1 MLVDIAILILP
12 VFLIIISGFLFR
24 NLQILEDKDID
35 SLVLFCQNI
44 GIPLL
49 LFYNILNLNLNI
61 VFEIGMWLS
70 YYSSL
75 FACFFIGLLVTKY
88 FFFQKTEDAIAFGFC
103 AMFSNGV
110 LLGLPICELAF
121 GKQSLSINYGIIIGH
136 GPICYLLG
144 IIFMEVTKAERASLK
159 SSILSS
165 IKPIFSNNL
174 SIGILSG
181 LILNLFGFQ
190 LPLIMDD
197 AFKIFIVSSIPL
209 ALFSLGG
216 VLFKYRILK
225 NLKISI
231 FLIFISL
238 VLHPL
243 IVLSLGTYSFTLNS
257 ELLAN
262 GVIMAA
268 MAPGLNSYF
277 FANMYNAGKEV
288 IASTIFIGTIITIFS
303 ATAWIY
309 IIS

>member
-1 MLVDIAILILP
+1 MLVQIAILILP
-12 VFLIIISGFLFR
+12 VFLIIIFGFICRHIKVLTD
-24 NLQILEDKDID
+24 QDID
-35 SLVLFCQNI
+35 TLVRFCQNI
-44 GIPLL
+44 GIPIL
-49 LFYNILNLNLNI
+49 LFYNILNLDLNI
-61 VFEIGMWLS
+61 VFEIGIWFS

-75 FACFFIGLLVTKY
+75 FACFFIGFFGTKY
-88 FFFQKTEDAIAFGFC
+88 FFFQKTVDAIAFGFC

-110 LLGLPICELAF
+110 LLGLPICALAF
-121 GKQSLSINYGIIIGH
+121 GDESLSINYGIIIGH
-136 GPICYLLG
+136 GPICYLMG
-144 IIFMEVTKAERASLK
+144 IIFMELARSKK
-159 SSILSS
+159 SSLGRSLIFS

-181 LILNLFGFQ
+181 LVLNLVGFKF
-190 LPLIMDD
+190 PLIVND
-197 AFKIFIVSSIPL
+197 AIKIFIVSAIPL

-216 VLFKYRILK
+216 VLYKYKISK

-238 VLHPL
+238 VFHPL
-243 IVLSLGTYSFTLNS
+243 IVFALGTYSFSVDRNI
-257 ELLAN
+257 LAN

-277 FANMYNAGKEV
+277 FANMYNAGKEA
-288 IASTIFIGTIITIFS
+288 IASTIFMGTIATIFS